1 MARRS
6 LVDDIDALLRGEN
19 VEEPADDTDLD
30 RDDRGRLRTDRK
42 DRDPSPERRTRRRS
56 SQES

>member
-1 MARRS
+1 
-6 LVDDIDALLRGEN
+6 VDDIDALLRGEN

>member
-19 VEEPADDTDLD
+19 VEEPATDDTDLD
-30 RDDRGRLRTDRK
+30 RDDRGQLRTDRR
-42 DRDPSPERRTRRRS
+42 DRDTPPTRRDRRP
-56 SQES
+56 EKE

>member
-6 LVDDIDALLRGEN
+6 LVDDIDALLRGED
-19 VEEPADDTDLD
+19 VEEQNDDTDLD

-42 DRDPSPERRTRRRS
+42 DRDTPPTRRERRH
-56 SQES
+56 EKE